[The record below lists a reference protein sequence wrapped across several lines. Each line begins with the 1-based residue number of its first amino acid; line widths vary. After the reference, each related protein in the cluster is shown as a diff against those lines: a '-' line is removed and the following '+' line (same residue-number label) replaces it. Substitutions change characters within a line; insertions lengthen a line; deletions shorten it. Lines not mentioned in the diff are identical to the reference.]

1 MGGWSTLARLVSK
14 SRPHLV
20 PGKLLVSEL
29 WFEVPLD
36 YTKPTGKQIKL
47 FGRTVSK
54 YERPIIEPSQE
65 EQAKAAQKP
74 LLVYL
79 QGGPGFGNP
88 QPQDS
93 TLSSHMLDRGYE
105 LLLLDYRGTG
115 FSSTISTE
123 TLKLVGGPQEQADY
137 LKHFRADNIVRDC
150 ESVRK
155 YLTKDYPPEK
165 QKWSTFGQSFG
176 GMTTLTYL
184 SFQPEGLRECFITGG
199 LVALDK
205 NAEETYQSTYGKVI
219 ERNRVYY
226 EKFPADVADVKAIA
240 AKIHELGGDKGI
252 PLPAGGRLTVPLFLT
267 LGISFGKYYG
277 LDIVHNHVVRMK
289 GDLDQFGFFTRATL
303 NDIQQAMGWDEAPI
317 YSVLHEP
324 IWCYKPGVASNWA
337 AEKVGKSLEKFQ
349 WLQKDWAGPQ
359 SLKAEEPLYFSGE
372 MVYPFFFDTS
382 DELGQLK
389 ETAEILAKF
398 DEWPALYDEAQ
409 LRKNTVPVYAAIY
422 EDMYVFPEDSRKTA
436 SIIKGCKTWETSVH
450 FHGALRSH
458 AADVFRELLRLRDDT
473 IN

>member
-1 MGGWSTLARLVSK
+1 MGILARLISK

-20 PGKLLVSEL
+20 PGKLLVTEF

-36 YTKPTGKQIKL
+36 YSKPAGKKLKL
-47 FGRTVSK
+47 FGRTASK
-54 YERPIIEPSQE
+54 YEKPIVEPSPAE
-65 EQAKAAQKP
+65 KAKSAQKP
-74 LLVYL
+74 FLVYL

-115 FSSTISTE
+115 FSCPVSAST
-123 TLKLVGGPQEQADY
+123 LALVGGPQEQADY

-150 ESVRK
+150 EAVRK
-155 YLTKDYPPEK
+155 FLTKDYPPEK
-165 QKWSTFGQSFG
+165 QQWSIFGQSFG
-176 GMTTLTYL
+176 GMTSLTYL
-184 SFQPEGLRECFITGG
+184 SFHPEGLRESFITGG

-205 NAEETYQSTYGKVI
+205 GAEETYQSTFQKVI
-219 ERNRVYY
+219 ERNMAYY
-226 EKFPADVADVKAIA
+226 EKFPADVADVKYLAT
-240 AKIHELGGDKGI
+240 KIREVGGEEGI

-267 LGISFGKYYG
+267 LGISFGKYHG

-289 GDLDQFGFFTRATL
+289 GDVDQFGFFTRGTL
-303 NDIQQAMGWDEAPI
+303 NDLQQAMGWDDAVI

-324 IWCYKPGVASNWA
+324 IWCYRPGIASNWA
-337 AEKVGKSLEKFQ
+337 AERVGRSLENFK
-349 WLQKDWAGPQ
+349 WLRRDWAGPQ
-359 SLKAEEPLYFSGE
+359 ALPQDEPLYFSGE

-382 DELGQLK
+382 DELNKLK
-389 ETAEILAKF
+389 DTADILAKY
-398 DEWPALYDEAQ
+398 DQWPSLYDEAQ
-409 LRKNTVPVYAAIY
+409 LKKNTVPVYAAIY
-422 EDMYVFPEDSRKTA
+422 EDMYVYPEDSRRTA
-436 SIIKGCKTWETSVH
+436 SIIKGAKTWESSVH

-458 AADVFRELLRLRDDT
+458 AADVFKQLLQLRDDT